1 MATVGEATDEAGPL
15 PASVL
20 PAQIERKHA
29 MTDTKNSADRE
40 WGADLRRRGRF
51 GKRKAYRTDEA
62 TPSDPLDDPDDVRRF
77 GARVRA
83 KRELAGLSRRK
94 LATMADVS
102 EATIRLIE
110 EGKTAEPTAQTV
122 LALIVVP
129 DLGLNFTDCPPH
141 IRRLG
146 KLGGE
151 DGFQRYQLTGIWYSG
166 ARDTYEAL
174 LSFLETQPA
183 PSPSE
188 VRALIAKRLAT
199 IEALSDDIRPRGDTP

>member
-1 MATVGEATDEAGPL
+1 
-15 PASVL
+15 
-20 PAQIERKHA
+20 
-29 MTDTKNSADRE
+29 MTDTENSADRE
-40 WGADLRRRGRF
+40 FVDEIDRRGRF